1 MRISTSQMYQMSVS
15 QMDDQ
20 QAQLAQLNQEISSGV
35 SLQTAADN
43 PLGAAQAVRLSMTA
57 ATMTQY
63 TSNQSS
69 ALSSLQAEDQ
79 TLSSVNNVLSSIHAL
94 AIEAGDGSLSDTNRS
109 ALAAQMQSYR
119 SQLLTLANST
129 DSSGNYL
136 FAGYQSA
143 SAPFADKAGGG
154 VTYSG
159 DSGVRQVQIS
169 DTRAVAQNDNGASV
183 FLSVPLLGS
192 QPVPA
197 GGAGNTGTG
206 TIGAVTITNPSAAT
220 NAHQFTI
227 TFGGTA
233 AAPTYTVT
241 DNTVAPP
248 TTTAAQAYQTG
259 TAIALGGGETVA
271 VSGSPAPGD
280 TFTVTPA
287 PQAGTDVF
295 QTLDTMIAALQQP
308 VSGNAAAGA
317 ALQNAMTAGSTQLN
331 NAMTNVVT
339 VQASVGGREQEVK
352 AMQTVTSTNSLQ
364 VSSSL
369 SSLTST
375 DMASTISQY
384 LQTQNALTG
393 AQKAFVETENLSLF
407 QYVNPS

>member
-1 MRISTSQMYQMSVS
+1 MRISTSQIYQLNVS
-15 QMDDQ
+15 QMDNQ

-35 SLQTAADN
+35 SLQTPADN
-43 PLGAAQAVRLSMTA
+43 PLGAAKAVQLSMTA

-79 TLSSVNNVLSSIHAL
+79 TLSSVNSVLSSIHAV
-94 AIEAGDGSLSDTNRS
+94 AIQAGDGSLSDTNRS

-129 DSSGNYL
+129 DSAGNYL

-169 DTRAVAQNDNGASV
+169 DTRAVAQNDSGASV

-206 TIGAVTITNPSAAT
+206 TIGAVTITSPSAAT
-220 NAHQFTI
+220 NTHNFTI

-233 AAPTYTVT
+233 TAPTYTVT
-241 DNTVAPP
+241 DNSAVPS
-248 TTTAAQAYQTG
+248 TTTPAQAYQAG
-259 TAIALGGGETVA
+259 AAIALGGGETVA
-271 VSGSPAPGD
+271 VSGAPAPGD

-308 VSGNAAAGA
+308 VSSNATAGA
-317 ALQNAMTAGSTQLN
+317 ALQNAMTTGSTQLN
-331 NAMTNVVT
+331 NAMTNIIT

-364 VSSSL
+364 VSSNL
-369 SSLTST
+369 SSLTSA
-375 DMASTISQY
+375 DMASTISQF

-393 AQKAFVETENLSLF
+393 AQKAFVQMQNLSLF
-407 QYVNPS
+407 QYVNP